1 MLVRGDAAAGAAAL
15 RAERLALGGAAVRG
29 GAAGL
34 PGRGARAALRTRAGA
49 ACGDRRGRLVWWPW
63 IRLWRFAAQF
73 ASRKGRRRLR
83 RRVSWRLLA
92 LIGFGPWVYPFVAA
106 QLYDELTQFV
116 RGRVEVRGSVE
127 PVTDVA
133 VVLVPLTVLGPDG
146 EPVWMWPDVDG
157 WFSMD
162 ALPRVP
168 GSAACMPSTC

>member
-1 MLVRGDAAAGAAAL
+1 MT
-15 RAERLALGGAAVRG
+15 AV
-29 GAAGL
+29 
-34 PGRGARAALRTRAGA
+34 
-49 ACGDRRGRLVWWPW
+49 DRLVWWPW

-83 RRVSWRLLA
+83 RRVSWRLLE

-133 VVLVPLTVLGPDG
+133 VVLVPLAVLGPDG

-157 WFSMD
+157 WFSMHAFPGAGFGGLYAVD
-162 ALPRVP
+162 VLRPGCAVERVGERRFWLLAPWGRRLALEVGPCRARVW
-168 GSAACMPSTC
+168 